1 MSDGKVMRY
10 HLISQEKIGEM
21 ISKLEID
28 IENIPLLIDQGVN
41 YSQDCLMT
49 QLIFEDIIKFLNY
62 EKFKHQREF
71 VSFQMSDVIEYP
83 NEYKVDPHSM
93 TYKELWNFVSRWDFP
108 KEEFFE
114 RYEIESNNYYME
126 NGLTNLISKNKYWIS

>member
-1 MSDGKVMRY
+1 MSEGKVMRY

-49 QLIFEDIIKFLNY
+49 QQIFEDIIKFLNY

-71 VSFQMSDVIEYP
+71 VSLQMSDVIEYP

-93 TYKELWNFVSRWDFP
+93 TYKELWNFVSKWDFP
-108 KEEFFE
+108 REEFFE
-114 RYEIESNNYYME
+114 RYEIESNRFYKE
-126 NGLTNLISKNKYWIS
+126 NGLFNLISENKYWIS